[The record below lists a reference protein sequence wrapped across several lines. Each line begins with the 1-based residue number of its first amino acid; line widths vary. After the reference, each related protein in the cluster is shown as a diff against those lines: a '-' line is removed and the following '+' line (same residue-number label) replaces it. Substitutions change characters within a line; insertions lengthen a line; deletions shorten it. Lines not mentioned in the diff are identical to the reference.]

1 MPALAV
7 SLAVWFLGNA
17 VARVLLGAGLSI
29 VSVVWIEGVLNG
41 LLSDFA
47 AMINTGLSDI
57 VGVIG
62 TYGIWIALSN
72 IGSALLMRAAILGA
86 SNVMGLTRRSS

>member
-1 MPALAV
+1 MPALFV

-47 AMINTGLSDI
+47 SMINSGASDL
-57 VGVIG
+57 VAVIG
-62 TYGIWIALSN
+62 TYGIWIAISN
-72 IGSALLMRAAILGA
+72 MGSALLMRAAILGA
-86 SNVMGLTRRSS
+86 ANVMGLRRRTS